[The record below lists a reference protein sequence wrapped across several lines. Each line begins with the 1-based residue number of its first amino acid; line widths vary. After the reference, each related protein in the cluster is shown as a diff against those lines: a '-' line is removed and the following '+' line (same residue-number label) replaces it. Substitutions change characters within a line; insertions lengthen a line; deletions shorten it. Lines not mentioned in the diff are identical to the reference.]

1 MSSSDDDDAP
11 RGLGLGYGV
20 KRGRRDR
27 DEAALGVFG
36 DGDEPHQRRG
46 LGAKKKSSSG
56 PVMFV
61 SAGKEEAKP
70 PAPAPAPTMSN
81 DDFRA
86 HMAPPPPP
94 KAQSGRRRR
103 RPAARVGA
111 AHEGRRLRVD
121 EKMGFTGR
129 LGKDETGVS
138 RRVIAG
144 RRRSPSRP
152 KSGCGGGEVAAEHR
166 LQKELGQRS
175 PRSSSGG
182 PIEQR
187 KADEAETFI

>member
-20 KRGRRDR
+20 KRGRRDK

-46 LGAKKKSSSG
+46 LGAKKKSSG

-70 PAPAPAPTMSN
+70 QAPAPAPTMSN

-86 HMAPPPPP
+86 QMAPPPTKTQKPKQPP
-94 KAQSGRRRR
+94 TTAT
-103 RPAARVGA
+103 RPEWARHTKGVGF
-111 AHEGRRLRVD
+111 ELMK
-121 EKMGFTGR
+121 KMGFTGR
-129 LGKDETGVS
+129 LCGL
-138 RRVIAG
+138 
-144 RRRSPSRP
+144 SPKIR
-152 KSGCGGGEVAAEHR
+152 
-166 LQKELGQRS
+166 
-175 PRSSSGG
+175 
-182 PIEQR
+182 
-187 KADEAETFI
+187 